1 MKKGCSVLLFVMALL
16 TIGCKSQAVEKETDQ
31 MTQLRQTEASEI
43 ASEIA
48 GEWELVAIKFRQM
61 TDETLEDLFPLK
73 KPFLVID
80 TEAMII
86 FGNNGCNV
94 YRGPIKSITA
104 TTLVLN
110 KGLAS
115 TLKYC
120 SGVKPLVYMQALG
133 EAKEYKVE
141 KEHLLL
147 QSKDQEVYLK
157 FKKIKN

>member
-1 MKKGCSVLLFVMALL
+1 MKKGCSVLLLATTLL
-16 TIGCKSQAVEKETDQ
+16 TLGCKSQAVEKETNQ
-31 MTQLRQTEASEI
+31 ITKTIQTD

-48 GEWELVAIKFRQM
+48 GEWELVEIKFRQM
-61 TDETLEDLFPLK
+61 TDEKLEDLFPLK
-73 KPFLVID
+73 TPFLVID

-94 YRGPIKSITA
+94 YRGPIKSITD
-104 TTLVLN
+104 TSLLLD

-120 SGVKPLVYMQALG
+120 SGVKPLVYMQVLG

-141 KEHLLL
+141 NDTLLL
-147 QSKDQEVYLK
+147 QSKDKEVYLK
-157 FKKIKN
+157 YKKINN